1 MNLLGSAARALAGGN
16 AWPKPEFRLRL
27 ALCHQLDRPVC
38 SADLAA
44 DFAKSTEYQPLFL
57 QRLGQV
63 LIKTARAR
71 SQDAIYRIG
80 IVGRFAYYAPDTAPH
95 WFAKLRAHD
104 VEKGVERQLRI
115 NLPLHSEALLGT
127 VLEPFARNALAG
139 FRREWETKNAH
150 CGQTK
155 SALAQRFDPVLR
167 AARAQATAKFVAGE
181 PTTLVP
187 RKRARHILRT
197 EHGRL
202 VQSESHLSLQR
213 HLALLRWPQSD
224 LFSRERPQC
233 FADLQV
239 RCYCLAKWPFDPVFA
254 DIAKAVALCLSYGV
268 GADEALIE
276 EHSRAASSG
285 RCRL

>member
-1 MNLLGSAARALAGGN
+1 MKLRRKRESAT
-16 AWPKPEFRLRL
+16 ETMRLIPQIM
-27 ALCHQLDRPVC
+27 ALCYQLDRPVC

-44 DFAKSTEYQPLFL
+44 HFAKSSEYQPLFL
-57 QRLGQV
+57 QRFGQV

-104 VEKGVERQLRI
+104 IEKRVERQLRI
-115 NLPLHSEALLGT
+115 NLPLHAEALLGT

-139 FRREWETKNAH
+139 FRREWEGQNAH
-150 CGQTK
+150 CGETNP
-155 SALAQRFDPVLR
+155 ALAQKFEAVLR
-167 AARAQATAKFVAGE
+167 AARVQAVAKFIPQE
-181 PTTLVP
+181 PTSLIS
-187 RKRARHILRT
+187 RNEARRILRT

-224 LFSRERPQC
+224 LFSRGRPQC

-239 RCYCLAKWPFDPVFA
+239 RSYCLAKWPLDPVFA
-254 DIAKAVALCLSYGV
+254 DIAKAVVLCLSYGV
-268 GADEALIE
+268 GNDEALIE
-276 EHSRAASSG
+276 KQSRSDD
-285 RCRL
+285 